1 MRALVVL
8 SLIAGLAAAQTPEPL
23 LKWMDS
29 IAERQLSSREAEIS
43 AIRNVGDARERQ
55 RRVRS
60 KILELIGGLPD
71 YTGPLNA
78 RVTGTIPMQGYNIDK
93 VIFESLPGYLVTG
106 NVYIPNSPGRHP
118 GVLFALG
125 HWDEGKP
132 AAQLIAANLALKGFV
147 VLTYDPVG
155 QGERQQ
161 AWSPVQNGSL
171 IGGSTEQHTTLGAQS
186 LWIGQS
192 FARYRI
198 WDAKRALDYLASR
211 PEVDPDKL
219 GASGCSG
226 GGTVATYISA
236 LDPRVKVAAP
246 SCYVNSFHEVFPG
259 PTGDAEQS
267 VPNFIASGFDI
278 ADYIE
283 LFAPKPWLVGSTEGD
298 FFPIAGARR
307 AVDEAKRYYSFF
319 DAQDRV
325 KWVVGPGGHGTPKEV
340 REGIYGWMIR
350 WLKDGK
356 GSQNEET
363 VELLPDWR
371 LWASQ
376 SGQVGGRQ
384 LFECLRDERQR
395 MRKPLDRTALATEL
409 KRIAT
414 GPESP
419 ALPFT
424 AASEFKFTGIA
435 DQILIRSGNKIVSAH
450 PAVPKP
456 LTGNWISVLRAL
468 MIGENMAGLRI
479 RAIGSQIDQL
489 GPGEI
494 EIAARGMPA
503 VWAAAAAAIDPRI
516 TRLSLDRMPVSVA
529 SAFETPLLRNPLD
542 ALLIPGFA
550 LHWDFNDLLDNR
562 ASRSDPV
569 DWTGT
574 VLQAI
579 AGAKYHVFGDLDR
592 ILF

>member
-1 MRALVVL
+1 MRAFAVFLMV
-8 SLIAGLAAAQTPEPL
+8 ARLAAAQTPEPL

-29 IAERQLSSREAEIS
+29 LAERQLADRETKIA

-55 RRVRS
+55 RQVRA
-60 KILELIGGLPD
+60 KILDLIGGLPD
-71 YTGPLNA
+71 YSGPLNA
-78 RVTGTIPMQGYNIDK
+78 RVTGTIRMRGYAIDK
-93 VIFESLPGYLVTG
+93 AIFESLPGYRVTA
-106 NVYIPNSPGRHP
+106 NVYLPDSPGKHP

-147 VLTYDPVG
+147 VLTFDPVG
-155 QGERQQ
+155 QGERNQ
-161 AWSPVQNGSL
+161 AYSPLLHASI

-211 PEVDPDKL
+211 PEVDAEKL

-246 SCYVNSFHEVFPG
+246 SCYINSFHEVFPG

-267 VPNFIASGFDI
+267 VPNFIASGLDI
-278 ADYIE
+278 SDYIE
-283 LFAPKPWLVGSTEGD
+283 LFAPKPWMVGSTEGD

-307 AVDEAKRYYSFF
+307 AVEEAKRYYSFF
-319 DAQDRV
+319 DAQEKV
-325 KWVVGPGGHGTPKEV
+325 KWTVGPGGHGTPKEV
-340 REGIYGWMIR
+340 REGIYGWVIK

-356 GSQNEET
+356 GSAAEAQ
-363 VELLPDWR
+363 VELLPDWK
-371 LWASQ
+371 LWATPN
-376 SGQVGGRQ
+376 GQVDGRQ
-384 LFECLRDERQR
+384 LYEYLRDDRLR
-395 MRKPLDRTALATEL
+395 MRQPRDRAALVAEL
-409 KRIAT
+409 KRIAA

-419 ALPFT
+419 ALPFSD
-424 AASEFKFTGIA
+424 AAEFRFTGLA
-435 DQILIRSGNKIVSAH
+435 DQILIRVGNKVAVAR

-456 LTGNWISVLRAL
+456 LTGNWISVIRAL

-479 RAIGSQIDQL
+479 RAIRAQIDRMGQ
-489 GPGEI
+489 GQV

-529 SAFETPLLRNPLD
+529 SAFDTPLLRNPLD
-542 ALLIPGFA
+542 ALLMPGFA
-550 LHWDFNDLLDNR
+550 LHWDFADLLDR
-562 ASRSDPV
+562 RTTISDPA

-574 VLQAI
+574 VLPAVD
-579 AGAKYHVFGDLDR
+579 GAKYHVFGDPDTV
-592 ILF
+592 LF